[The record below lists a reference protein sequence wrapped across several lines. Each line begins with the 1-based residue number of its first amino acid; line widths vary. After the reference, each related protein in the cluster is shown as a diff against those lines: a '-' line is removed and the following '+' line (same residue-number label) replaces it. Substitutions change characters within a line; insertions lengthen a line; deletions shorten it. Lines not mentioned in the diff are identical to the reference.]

1 MPRKNAAPTP
11 AATPPAAPAQLDP
24 ARIARLEQIE
34 RKVLWLSSWMIH
46 NANHLRP
53 SRDGLKVG
61 GHQSSCASS
70 ATLLT
75 ALYLDVLQPEDR
87 VAVKPHAAPV
97 FHALQYLMGR
107 QDRDRL
113 ERFRALGGAQ
123 AYPSRTK
130 DANDVDF
137 STGSVGL
144 GIAETLFAAM
154 TRDYVRLH
162 GLAPAGKEALANGR
176 MVGLMGDA
184 ELDEGNVFEA
194 LLEGWKHDVR
204 NLWWL
209 IDYNRQSLDGVVHD
223 YLFQRIKDFFGSVGW
238 NVIEL
243 KYGKRLEA
251 AFALTGGGALRRWI
265 DECPNQLYSAL
276 TYKGGAAWRERLKID
291 LGRTRGIKAL
301 LDDHDDAALHRLM
314 TNLGGHDM
322 ASVLEAMHGID
333 GDTPACVV
341 AYTIKGFNTPL
352 AGHKDNHS
360 GLMNL
365 EQMAAF
371 RTAHSIRDGHEWD
384 FAEGLDIDADDL
396 RAFLAAVPFN
406 QRPAERPSAAI
417 VPVGS
422 LPVPKDA
429 RMSTQEAF
437 GRILND
443 LGRGDSALAE
453 RIVTTTPDVTVT
465 TNMAGWVNQRGLFH
479 HEDLADTFRDEKVP
493 SAFKWTMSPAGQHLE
508 LGIAE
513 NNLFLQLG
521 AFGLA
526 DRLFGARLLPVG
538 ALYDPFI
545 ARGLDALNYAC
556 YQDARFMVVATPS
569 GLTLAPEGGAHQSIT
584 SPLIG
589 LGQPGLTAFE
599 PAYGDELAAI
609 MQWGFAHMQADNG
622 GSVYLR
628 LTTRVINQPIR
639 EDIDAIADDILAG
652 AYWLIEPAPGA
663 ELAIVYCGA
672 VVPEALDAHAQLA
685 EDIPGAGVL
694 AVTSAN
700 RLYNGWQTAIRAQSR
715 GPGGAPAHIE
725 TLLARLAPDAG
736 LVTVIDG
743 HPATLGWLGSVAG
756 HEIAALG
763 VDRFGQSADLQDLY
777 REYGLDADAILDG
790 AAAVLTRRM
799 RGTARPLLRLAAE

>member
-1 MPRKNAAPTP
+1 MPRKND
-11 AATPPAAPAQLDP
+11 ATIAMPLDP
-24 ARIARLEQIE
+24 ARIDRLEQIE
-34 RKVLWLSSWMIH
+34 KKVLWLSSWMIH

-70 ATLLT
+70 TTLLT
-75 ALYLDVLQPEDR
+75 ALYLDVLRPEDR

-113 ERFRALGGAQ
+113 ERFRAFGGAQ
-123 AYPSRTK
+123 SYPSRTK
-130 DANDVDF
+130 DADDVDF

-162 GLAPAGKEALANGR
+162 GLAPAGEEALANGR

-243 KYGKRLEA
+243 KYGKQQEA
-251 AFALTGGGALRRWI
+251 AFAQTGGDALRRWI
-265 DECPNQLYSAL
+265 DACPNQLYSAL
-276 TYKGGAAWRERLKID
+276 TYKGGAAWRARLKLD
-291 LGRTRGIKAL
+291 LGGTRGIKAL
-301 LDDHDDAALHRLM
+301 LDDHDDDALHRLM

-333 GDTPACVV
+333 GDTPACIV
-341 AYTIKGFNTPL
+341 AYTIKGYNTPL

-365 EQMAAF
+365 DQMAAF
-371 RTAHSIRDGHEWD
+371 RAGHAIRDGHEWD
-384 FAEGLDIDADDL
+384 FAEGLDIDADEL

-406 QRPAERPSAAI
+406 QRPAERPAAAVI
-417 VPVGS
+417 PVGT
-422 LPVPKDA
+422 LPVPRDA

-443 LGRGDSALAE
+443 LARGDSALAE

-479 HEDLADTFRDEKVP
+479 HESLADTFRDEKVP
-493 SAFKWTMSPAGQHLE
+493 SAFKWTMSPSGQHLE

-513 NNLFLQLG
+513 NNLFLQLA

-599 PAYGDELAAI
+599 PAYADELAAI

-628 LTTRVINQPIR
+628 LTTRVIDQPAR
-639 EDIDAIADDILAG
+639 ADVSAIAGDILAG
-652 AYWLIEPAPGA
+652 AYWLVEPAPGA
-663 ELAIVYCGA
+663 ELAIVYSGA
-672 VVPEALDAHAQLA
+672 VAPEALDAHAQLV

-700 RLYNGWQTAIRAQSR
+700 RLYNGWQAAVRTQAK
-715 GPGGAPAHIE
+715 GPGGAASHIE
-725 TLLARLAPDAG
+725 ALLAQLSPDAG
-736 LVTVIDG
+736 LVSVLDG

-756 HEIAALG
+756 HDIAALG
-763 VDRFGQSADLQDLY
+763 VDRFGQSADLPDLY
-777 REYGLDADAILDG
+777 REYGIDADAILDG

-799 RGTARPLLRLAAE
+799 RRTTPPALRLAAE

>member
-1 MPRKNAAPTP
+1 M
-11 AATPPAAPAQLDP
+11 
-24 ARIARLEQIE
+24 LEQIE

-107 QDRDRL
+107 QDREKL

-123 AYPSRTK
+123 SYPSRTK
-130 DANDVDF
+130 DSDDVDF

-144 GIAETLFAAM
+144 GIAATLFGAL

-162 GLAPAGKEALANGR
+162 ELTPAGGESLATGR

-238 NVIEL
+238 NVIEV

-251 AFALTGGGALRRWI
+251 AFEKPGGGALRDWI
-265 DECPNQLYSAL
+265 DNCPNQLYAAL
-276 TYKGGAAWRERLKID
+276 TFKGGTAWRERLTSD
-291 LGRTRGIKAL
+291 LGGTRGIKAL

-322 ASVLEAMHGID
+322 TSVLEALHGID

-341 AYTIKGFNTPL
+341 AYTTKGYNTPL

-365 EQMAAF
+365 DQMAAF
-371 RTAHSIRDGHEWD
+371 RTDHGIRDGHEWD
-384 FAEGLDIDADDL
+384 AAEGLDIAATALDD
-396 RAFLAAVPFN
+396 FLAAVPFN
-406 QRPAERPSAAI
+406 QRPAEQPSAAT
-417 VPVGS
+417 VPVGV
-422 LPVPKDA
+422 LPTPRDA

-443 LGRGDSALAE
+443 LGRSDSELAA

-479 HEDLADTFRDEKVP
+479 HAELADMFRDEKVP
-493 SAFKWTMSPAGQHLE
+493 SAFKWTMSPSGQHLE

-513 NNLFLQLG
+513 NNLFLQL
-521 AFGLA
+521 ATLGLA

-556 YQDARFMVVATPS
+556 YQDARFMLAATPS
-569 GLTLAPEGGAHQSIT
+569 GITLAPEGGAHQSIT

-599 PAYGDELAAI
+599 PAYGDELTTI
-609 MQWGFAHMQADNG
+609 MRWGFDHMQADDG

-628 LTTRVINQPIR
+628 LTTRVIDQPAR
-639 EDIDAIADDILAG
+639 ADIAAIEDDILNG
-652 AYWLIEPAPGA
+652 AYWLVEPAADA
-663 ELAIVYCGA
+663 ELAIVYMGA
-672 VVPEALDAHAQLA
+672 VAPEALEAHAQIV

-694 AVTSAN
+694 AVTSAE
-700 RLYNGWQTAIRAQSR
+700 RLYRGWQAAVRAQ
-715 GPGGAPAHIE
+715 GPNLEPSHIE
-725 TLLARLAPDAG
+725 TLLSRIAPGAG
-736 LVTVIDG
+736 LVTVLDG
-743 HPATLGWLGSVAG
+743 HPATLGWLGSVSG

-763 VDRFGQSADLQDLY
+763 VDRFGQSADLPDLY
-777 REYGLDADAILDG
+777 REYGIDADAILDG
-790 AAAVLTRRM
+790 AAAVLTRSLHRRNGAPM
-799 RGTARPLLRLAAE
+799 LRLAAE